1 MTVIRSAPVPY
12 CPDCGGQMV
21 LRRPKRKGDFE
32 PFWGCSNYPDCKGT
46 RNIQPD
52 GAPEPDDPLDVPIW
66 D

>member
-1 MTVIRSAPVPY
+1 MA
-12 CPDCGGQMV
+12 
-21 LRRPKRKGDFE
+21 LRRPKLKGDFE

-52 GAPEPDDPLDVPIW
+52 GTPEPDDPLDAPIW